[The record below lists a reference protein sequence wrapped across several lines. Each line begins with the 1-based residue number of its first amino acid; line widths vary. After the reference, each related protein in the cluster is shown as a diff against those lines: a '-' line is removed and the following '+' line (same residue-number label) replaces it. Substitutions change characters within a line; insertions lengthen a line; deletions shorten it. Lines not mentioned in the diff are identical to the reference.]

1 VSWQLGLKI
10 GQLKVNATLNIQNAN
25 DVRALAASL
34 SLWRAD
40 GRSLAVA
47 LPQLDEEANRQLH
60 RRIALHYATC
70 GCHQGRFAGVAIL
83 GVYLLLFASGV
94 LSWTALGIWKV
105 IGLYFL
111 LSFCGLLLSKIVL
124 IERSRRAL
132 QRIANEVVANTQ
144 PNNNT

>member
-1 VSWQLGLKI
+1 VVS
-10 GQLKVNATLNIQNAN
+10 ATLIIQDAS

-34 SLWRAD
+34 SLWSAD

-47 LPQLDEEANRQLH
+47 LPQLDAEANRQLH
-60 RRIALHYATC
+60 RRITLHYSTC

-83 GVYLLLFASGV
+83 GVYVLLFASGV
-94 LSWTALGIWKV
+94 LSWGALGIWKIV
-105 IGLYFL
+105 GLYFL

-132 QRIANEVVANTQ
+132 LRVANEVRIMQA
-144 PNNNT
+144 NNT

>member
-1 VSWQLGLKI
+1 V
-10 GQLKVNATLNIQNAN
+10 VNATLNIRDAS
-25 DVRALAASL
+25 DLRGLAASL

-47 LPQLDEEANRQLH
+47 LPHLDEEANRRLH
-60 RRIALHYATC
+60 RRIALHYSTC

-83 GVYLLLFASGV
+83 GVYLLLFASGL
-94 LSWTALGIWKV
+94 LSWGALGIWRIV
-105 IGLYFL
+105 GLYFL

-132 QRIANEVVANTQ
+132 RRMAIEIAASTHPNINT
-144 PNNNT
+144 